1 MTLLRKITAILNA
14 ICEKLEKIANFICV
28 FCLTM
33 QTILICILV
42 IGRYIFKFVPPG
54 TEELAVLC
62 MVWTALL
69 SMVLSIRDDS
79 HLKMELVDLFVAPPK
94 IKYFQVISGILTVT
108 LAVFM
113 LKYGIPLWKLR
124 WGTTMTSIKMSN
136 AWYYAVIP
144 LAGVLIGFCGVA
156 FTLNSIVGIVDD
168 KLNPEN
174 EKEYKSFKEAQ
185 AAQEILAN
193 SNESGKETE

>member
-1 MTLLRKITAILNA
+1 MQFLRKFTAVLNA
-14 ICEKLEKIANFICV
+14 ICEKLEKAANFICV

-33 QTILICILV
+33 QTVLICILV
-42 IGRYIFKFVPPG
+42 VGRYIFKFVPPG

-69 SMVLSIRDDS
+69 SMILSIRDDS
-79 HLKMELVDLFVAPPK
+79 HLKMELIDLFVSADK

-108 LAVFM
+108 LSVFM

-144 LAGVLIGFCGVA
+144 LAGVLIGFCGLA
-156 FTLNSIVGIVDD
+156 FTLNSIIGIVDD
-168 KLNPEN
+168 KLNPD
-174 EKEYKSFKEAQ
+174 KAASGMSFKEAQ

-193 SNESGKETE
+193 SVAAEKEDK